1 MSSGQY
7 IANHFSDFVS
17 LVTDIAKV
25 GVTADDKK
33 SAKADL
39 GYCVVTLGNEYVVE
53 SDKETRHFECV
64 NDAMEYILRRWWQ
77 THSQASAC
85 ECVLQITNLKGKT
98 MKTYL
103 NLLAAIGQSEIT
115 TTIAVADMIVV
126 TTENAFG
133 VAFEDVAGNYV
144 RRDVPKNVLA
154 ALRTLVI
161 DGDEGSEE
169 LYELVEPW
177 MPTGDM
183 AGFRCIP

>member
-1 MSSGQY
+1 
-7 IANHFSDFVS
+7 
-17 LVTDIAKV
+17 
-25 GVTADDKK
+25 
-33 SAKADL
+33 
-39 GYCVVTLGNEYVVE
+39 
-53 SDKETRHFECV
+53 
-64 NDAMEYILRRWWQ
+64 
-77 THSQASAC
+77 
-85 ECVLQITNLKGKT
+85 

-103 NLLAAIGQSEIT
+103 NLLAALGQSEIT

-161 DGDEGSEE
+161 EGDEGNEA